1 MASQSGKKGRT
12 AGARTTSPLTQQEG
26 PHPPDTGKHIA
37 RHRISSVTTSPQNV
51 DRHSE
56 QARGATR
63 WNFQAEAVGAWSMLV
78 AMGPYNIVHSALCT
92 CARRCMAWPRHVT
105 THVFQCLDTWV
116 ASVHSHVRLSIGH
129 IPHTGAQVGRHPCF
143 PCAHMA
149 PKRNT
154 PANQRLENIRTLRQA
169 AQVQLKNLRKELKK
183 ARTPGDTARWVP
195 CTGV

>member
-1 MASQSGKKGRT
+1 
-12 AGARTTSPLTQQEG
+12 LTQQKV
-26 PHPPDTGKHIA
+26 PHTPDTG
-37 RHRISSVTTSPQNV
+37 RHRATHTILLFTTSTQNV
-51 DRHSE
+51 DRHAE

-63 WNFQAEAVGAWSMLV
+63 RDFRAAAVGAWSMLV
-78 AMGPYNIVHSALCT
+78 AMGPYSIVHSALCT

-129 IPHTGAQVGRHPCF
+129 IPHTGAQVGRHPRF

-183 ARTPGDTARWVP
+183 ARSPGDTARCCP
-195 CTGV
+195 CTGVHGTSDARVMLTH